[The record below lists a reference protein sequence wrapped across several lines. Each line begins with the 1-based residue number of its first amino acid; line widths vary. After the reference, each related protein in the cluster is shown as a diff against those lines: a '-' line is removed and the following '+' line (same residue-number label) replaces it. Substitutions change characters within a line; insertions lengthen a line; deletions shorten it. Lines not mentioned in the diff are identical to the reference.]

1 MNAVISMKVKDYFT
15 QGRRGWVRLHEK
27 GGKEKDLGK
36 KEHQLFGEDGL
47 ESTMDRVA
55 SIEMML
61 GIYELAQF
69 TPRI

>member
-1 MNAVISMKVKDYFT
+1 MELLDFA
-15 QGRRGWVRLHEK
+15 L
-27 GGKEKDLGK
+27 KEAAEIVSIFLTEGEDLGK

-55 SIEMML
+55 SIEKLL

-69 TPRI
+69 TPSI